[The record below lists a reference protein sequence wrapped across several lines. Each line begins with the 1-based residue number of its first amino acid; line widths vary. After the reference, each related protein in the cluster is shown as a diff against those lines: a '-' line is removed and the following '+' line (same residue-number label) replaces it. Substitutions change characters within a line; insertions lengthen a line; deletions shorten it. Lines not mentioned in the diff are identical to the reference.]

1 MQVDHNWWKDLFDE
15 TYLQTDARSV
25 CDDRLTCREV
35 DFLEN
40 VFGFSKFSPILDLC
54 GGQGRHA
61 LELSRRGF
69 LRVIL
74 LDYSDY
80 LTGAGKKRARD
91 EGLNTAFIRGDA
103 RSAGLRSQA
112 FRVVLIMGSSFGYF
126 ENEAE
131 NCKMLSEAFRLLA
144 PGGELFL
151 DLPDRDF
158 VLHKFKPLIRHRV
171 SKDLEVTRTRKL
183 KDDVI
188 YCREVATSPNRGC
201 IRDRTYCTRLYGPEK
216 ISELLNANG
225 FGRVCFETDFMCRQK
240 EGEFG
245 TMTSRMLVRAEKAPG
260 SNAI

>member
-1 MQVDHNWWKDLFDE
+1 MQVDHDWWKDLFDE

-40 VFGFSKFSPILDLC
+40 VFGFSKSSPILDLC

-91 EGLNTAFIRGDA
+91 EGLNTAFVRGDA

-126 ENEAE
+126 EDEAE
-131 NCKMLSEAFRLLA
+131 NCKMLDEAFRLLG

-158 VLHKFKPLIRHRV
+158 VLQKFKPLIRHQV
-171 SKDLEVTRTRKL
+171 GEDLEVTRTRIL
-183 KDDVI
+183 KNDVI
-188 YCREVATSPNRGC
+188 YSREVVTSASRGC

-216 ISELLNANG
+216 ISELLIASG
-225 FGRVCFETDFMCRQK
+225 FGRVGFEADFMCRQK

-245 TMTSRMLVRAEKAPG
+245 TMTSRMLVRAEKTPG
-260 SNAI
+260 RNTI

>member
-1 MQVDHNWWKDLFDE
+1 
-15 TYLQTDARSV
+15 
-25 CDDRLTCREV
+25 V
-35 DFLEN
+35 DFLEKA
-40 VFGFSKFSPILDLC
+40 FGFSKSLPILDLC

-80 LTGAGKKRARD
+80 LTDAGKKRARD

-103 RSAGLRSQA
+103 RAAGLRSQA

-126 ENEAE
+126 EDEPE
-131 NCKMLSEAFRLLA
+131 NCKLLAEAFRLLA

-158 VLHKFKPLIRHRV
+158 VLRKFKPLIRHRV
-171 SKDLEVTRTRKL
+171 SEDLEVTRTRKL

-188 YCREVATSPNRGC
+188 YSREVVASASSGC

-216 ISELLNANG
+216 ISELLNASG
-225 FGRVCFETDFMCRQK
+225 FGRVGFETDFMCRQT

-260 SNAI
+260 SNGF